1 MSSSTELQADSC
13 LPQDIK
19 AMLDR
24 LHDLPTDQGFPPGS
38 KLFVYQEVID
48 LNDEAIKATE
58 YVDTG
63 WLHQIIWLNF
73 ASQLFKFG

>member
-1 MSSSTELQADSC
+1 MSLSTELQVDSC

-24 LHDLPTDQGFPPGS
+24 LRDLPIDQGFAPGS

-63 WLHQIIWLNF
+63 LFHQIILLNF
-73 ASQLFKFG
+73 LC